1 MAMEATESRFIKSW
15 SDYIMVSKK
24 HILIR
29 SKFMVPMSRKMGL
42 SNRIPD
48 GYVLTK
54 DEKIMEVGEYTKQK
68 GDQIISSFGND
79 LFVMGSEKQGDFT
92 VDDIVCNE
100 TCLLPGF
107 VKAHGHDHESPI
119 IGIAKDCPLT
129 AWLDGA
135 VNLFAGFLDEKREDL
150 ADRFGKS
157 PNLVTYLKARVDDT
171 YYGITSS
178 MVHHCNFNKYRVADI
193 VEANKQA
200 HTKMIVAVGSQDRHY
215 DDRILDI
222 PHNLAIDRLN
232 GYHKKFGDVERTWII
247 PGPDQLFSNG
257 PELLK
262 ALKGWSKDHG
272 TLIHI
277 HSSEEPKTTAW
288 FKETYGMTPIEYANR
303 IGFLDTETILAHQ
316 VNNTEKDLAII
327 KETGAKV
334 VHNPLANTILGSGMP
349 PLKRM
354 TEIGIPF
361 VISTDGSGS
370 ADNQDILL
378 AAKSAAQYQKALHQ
392 DASFLSSNVLL
403 QKITVEPAEFLR
415 LNTGSLES
423 GKDADMVL
431 IDLTRPNLIPSR
443 LDNIVENLIWASDG
457 SEVKTVVAN
466 GKILKL
472 DYQFIVLEFET
483 IVKEVQLLSEMLTDY
498 MITAGKIT
506 GTGAHKQP

>member
-1 MAMEATESRFIKSW
+1 MI
-15 SDYIMVSKK
+15 SKK

-54 DEKIMEVGEYTKQK
+54 DDKIMEVGEYTKQK

-135 VNLFAGFLDEKREDL
+135 VNLFTGFLDEKREDL

-232 GYHKKFGDVERTWII
+232 DYHKKFGDVERTWII

-262 ALKGWSKDHG
+262 ALKRWSKDHG

-392 DASFLSSNVLL
+392 DASFLTSDVLL

-506 GTGAHKQP
+506 GTGAHKQDR

>member
-1 MAMEATESRFIKSW
+1 MI
-15 SDYIMVSKK
+15 SKK

-68 GDQIISSFGND
+68 GDQIISDFGND

-135 VNLFAGFLDEKREDL
+135 VNLFTGFLDEKREDL

-232 GYHKKFGDVERTWII
+232 DYHKKFGDVERTWII

-262 ALKGWSKDHG
+262 ALKRWSKDHG

-354 TEIGIPF
+354 TEIGIPV

-392 DASFLSSNVLL
+392 DASFLSSDVLL

-506 GTGAHKQP
+506 GTGAHKQDR

>member
-1 MAMEATESRFIKSW
+1 MNA
-15 SDYIMVSKK
+15 KK

-29 SKFMVPMSRKMGL
+29 SKFMVPMSRRMGV
-42 SNRIPD
+42 SKRIHD
-48 GYVLTK
+48 GYVFTENDK
-54 DEKIMEVGEYTKQK
+54 IIEAGNYTREKGE
-68 GDQIISSFGND
+68 QIIRDYGNN
-79 LFVMGSEKQGDFT
+79 LFIVGAEKQSDYT
-92 VDDIVCNE
+92 VEDIVCNE

-119 IGIAKDCPLT
+119 IGIAKDCALT
-129 AWLDGA
+129 DWLDGA
-135 VNLFAGFLDEKREDL
+135 VNLFTGFLDERREDL
-150 ADRFGKS
+150 TNKFGKS
-157 PNLVTYLKARVDDT
+157 PNLVTYLKARVDDI

-193 VEANKQA
+193 VEANRQA

-222 PHNLAIDRLN
+222 PHHLAIDRLDD
-232 GYHKKFGDVERTWII
+232 YQEKFEGVERTWII
-247 PGPDQLFSNG
+247 PGPDQFFSNG

-262 ALKGWSKDHG
+262 ALKRWSKDHG

-277 HSSEEPKTTAW
+277 HSSEEPRTTAW
-288 FKETYGMTPIEYANR
+288 FKETYGMTPIEYANS
-303 IGFLDTETILAHQ
+303 IEFLDSDTILAHQ

-327 KETGAKV
+327 KESGAKV

-349 PLKRM
+349 PLKKM

-378 AAKSAAQYQKALHQ
+378 AAKSAAQYQKAFHQ
-392 DASFLSSNVLL
+392 DASFLTSDVLL

-415 LNTGSLES
+415 LNTGSLEK
-423 GKDADMVL
+423 GKDADMVM

-466 GKILKL
+466 GKVLKL
-472 DYQFIVLEFET
+472 DYRFTLLDFDT
-483 IVKEVQLLSEMLTDY
+483 ITSDVQLLSEMLTDY
-498 MITAGKIT
+498 MKTAEKIT
-506 GTGAHKQP
+506 GTGARKIEDR

>member
-1 MAMEATESRFIKSW
+1 MN
-15 SDYIMVSKK
+15 SKK

-68 GDQIISSFGND
+68 GDQIISDFGND

-135 VNLFAGFLDEKREDL
+135 VNLFTGFLDEKREDL

-232 GYHKKFGDVERTWII
+232 DYHKKFGDVERTWII

-262 ALKGWSKDHG
+262 ALKRWSKDHG

-392 DASFLSSNVLL
+392 DASFLTSDVLL

-506 GTGAHKQP
+506 GTGAHKQDR

>member
-1 MAMEATESRFIKSW
+1 MMNSE
-15 SDYIMVSKK
+15 K

-29 SKFMVPMSRKMGL
+29 SKFMIPMSRKMGL
-42 SNRIPD
+42 SKRIRD
-48 GYVLTK
+48 GYVLTE
-54 DEKIMEVGEYTKQK
+54 DETIKEAGEY
-68 GDQIISSFGND
+68 GEEIGSRIIRDYGND
-79 LFVMGSEKQGDFT
+79 LFIVGSKKQGDFT
-92 VDDIVCNE
+92 VDDIGCTE

-135 VNLFAGFLDEKREDL
+135 VNLFTGFLDEKREYLTDK
-150 ADRFGKS
+150 FGKS
-157 PNLVTYLKARVDDT
+157 PNLVTYLKARVDDI

-193 VEANKQA
+193 VEANRQA

-222 PHNLAIDRLN
+222 PHQLAIDRLN
-232 GYHKKFGDVERTWII
+232 DYQQKFGDAKRTWII
-247 PGPDQLFSNG
+247 PGPDQFFSNG

-262 ALKGWSKDHG
+262 ALKRWSKDNG

-288 FKETYGMTPIEYANR
+288 FKKTYGMTPIEYADR
-303 IGFLDTETILAHQ
+303 IDFLDTDTILAHQ
-316 VNNTEKDLAII
+316 VNNTEKDLSII
-327 KETGAKV
+327 KKTGAKV

-378 AAKSAAQYQKALHQ
+378 AAKSAAQYQKALLQ
-392 DASFLSSNVLL
+392 DASFLTSDILL
-403 QKITVEPAEFLR
+403 QKITIEPAEFLR
-415 LNTGSLES
+415 MNTGSLEK

-443 LDNIVENLIWASDG
+443 LDNVIENLIWASDG
-457 SEVKTVVAN
+457 SEVKTVIAN
-466 GKILKL
+466 GRIVKL
-472 DYQFIVLEFET
+472 DYQFTVLDFET
-483 IVKEVQLLSEMLTDY
+483 IVEEVQLLSEMLADY
-498 MITAGKIT
+498 ITTAEKIT
-506 GTGAHKQP
+506 GTGAHK

>member
-1 MAMEATESRFIKSW
+1 
-15 SDYIMVSKK
+15 MVSKK

-54 DEKIMEVGEYTKQK
+54 DDKIMEVGEYTKQK

-135 VNLFAGFLDEKREDL
+135 VNLFTGFLDEKREDL

-392 DASFLSSNVLL
+392 DASFLSSDVLL

-506 GTGAHKQP
+506 GTGAHKQPQCCKSRRASEPRRRE

>member
-1 MAMEATESRFIKSW
+1 
-15 SDYIMVSKK
+15 MVSKK

-68 GDQIISSFGND
+68 GDKIISDFGND

-135 VNLFAGFLDEKREDL
+135 VNLFTGFLDEKREDL

-262 ALKGWSKDHG
+262 ALKRWSKDHG

-354 TEIGIPF
+354 TEMGIPF

-392 DASFLSSNVLL
+392 DASFLSSDVLL

-506 GTGAHKQP
+506 GTGAHKEP

>member
-1 MAMEATESRFIKSW
+1 MN
-15 SDYIMVSKK
+15 SKK
-24 HILIR
+24 HTLVR
-29 SKFMVPMSRKMGL
+29 SKFMIPMSRKMGL
-42 SNRIPD
+42 SKRIHD
-48 GYVLTK
+48 GYVLAR
-54 DEKIMEVGEYTKQK
+54 DDKITEAGDYTKEK
-68 GDQIISSFGND
+68 GDRIIRDYGHD
-79 LFVMGSEKQGDFT
+79 LFVVGCEKQGELT

-119 IGIAKDCPLT
+119 IGIAKDSPLT

-135 VNLFAGFLDEKREDL
+135 VNLFTGFLDEKREDL
-150 ADRFGKS
+150 VNRFGKS
-157 PNLVTYLKARVDDT
+157 PNLVAYLKARVDDI

-178 MVHHCNFNKYRVADI
+178 MVHHCNFNKYRVEDI

-200 HTKMIVAVGSQDRHY
+200 YTKMIVAVGSQDRHY

-222 PHNLAIDRLN
+222 PHYLAVDRLN
-232 GYHKKFGDVERTWII
+232 NYHKKFGGVERTWII
-247 PGPDQLFSNG
+247 PGPDQFFSNG

-262 ALKGWSKDHG
+262 ALKRWSKDNG

-288 FKETYGMTPIEYANR
+288 FRETYGMTPIEYANR
-303 IGFLDTETILAHQ
+303 IGFLDTETLLAHQ
-316 VNNTEKDLAII
+316 VNNTDKDLSII

-349 PLKRM
+349 PLKKM
-354 TEIGIPF
+354 TEMGIPY

-392 DASFLSSNVLL
+392 DASFLTSDVLL
-403 QKITVEPAEFLR
+403 RKITIEPAEFLR

-443 LDNIVENLIWASDG
+443 LDNVVENLIWASDG
-457 SEVKTVVAN
+457 SEIKTVIAN
-466 GKILKL
+466 GKVLKL
-472 DYQFIVLEFET
+472 DYRFTLLDFET
-483 IVKEVQLLSEMLTDY
+483 IVKEVQLLSEMLADH
-498 MITAGKIT
+498 MITARKIS
-506 GTGAHKQP
+506 GTGAHK

>member
-1 MAMEATESRFIKSW
+1 MN
-15 SDYIMVSKK
+15 SKN

-29 SKFMVPMSRKMGL
+29 SKFMVPMSRKLGV
-42 SNRIPD
+42 SKRILD
-48 GYVLTK
+48 GYLLTEN
-54 DEKIMEVGEYTKQK
+54 EKILEAGQYTEEK
-68 GDQIISSFGND
+68 GDQIIREYGND
-79 LFVMGSEKQGDFT
+79 LFIVGAEKRGDYT
-92 VDDIVCNE
+92 IDDIVCNQ

-119 IGIAKDCPLT
+119 IGIAKDCALT
-129 AWLDGA
+129 DWLDGA
-135 VNLFAGFLDEKREDL
+135 VNLFTGFLDERREEL
-150 ADRFGKS
+150 TNKFGKS
-157 PNLVTYLKARVDDT
+157 PNLVTYLKARVDDI

-193 VEANKQA
+193 VEANRQA

-222 PHNLAIDRLN
+222 PHHLAIDRLN
-232 GYHKKFGDVERTWII
+232 DYQEKFGGVERTWII
-247 PGPDQLFSNG
+247 PGPDQFFSNG

-262 ALKGWSKDHG
+262 ALKRWSKDNG

-288 FKETYGMTPIEYANR
+288 FKETYGMTPIEYATS
-303 IGFLDTETILAHQ
+303 IEFLDSDTILAHQ
-316 VNNTEKDLAII
+316 VNNTENDLAII
-327 KETGAKV
+327 KESGAKV

-349 PLKRM
+349 PLKKM

-392 DASFLSSNVLL
+392 DASFLTSDVLL

-415 LNTGSLES
+415 LNTGSLEK
-423 GKDADMVL
+423 GKDADMVM

-466 GKILKL
+466 GKIVKLNYRFTLL
-472 DYQFIVLEFET
+472 DYET
-483 IVKEVQLLSEMLTDY
+483 IVGDVQLLSEMLKDY
-498 MITAGKIT
+498 MKTAKKIT
-506 GTGAHKQP
+506 GTGARR

>member
-1 MAMEATESRFIKSW
+1 
-15 SDYIMVSKK
+15 MVSKK

-68 GDQIISSFGND
+68 GDKIISDFGND
-79 LFVMGSEKQGDFT
+79 LFVVGSEKQGDFT

-135 VNLFAGFLDEKREDL
+135 VNLFTGFLDEKREDL

-232 GYHKKFGDVERTWII
+232 GYYKKFGDVERTWII

-262 ALKGWSKDHG
+262 ALKRWSKDHG

-392 DASFLSSNVLL
+392 DASFLSSDVLL

-423 GKDADMVL
+423 GKDADIVL

-506 GTGAHKQP
+506 GTGAHKEP

>member
-1 MAMEATESRFIKSW
+1 MH
-15 SDYIMVSKK
+15 SKK
-24 HILIR
+24 HTLIR
-29 SKFMVPMSRKMGL
+29 SKFMVPMSRKMGI
-42 SNRIPD
+42 SKRIHD
-48 GYVLTK
+48 GYVLTE
-54 DEKIMEVGEYTKQK
+54 DEKITAAGEYTKEK
-68 GDQIISSFGND
+68 GDQLIRDYGND
-79 LFVMGSEKQGDFT
+79 LFIVGSEKQGDFT

-107 VKAHGHDHESPI
+107 VKAHGHDHESPL

-135 VNLFAGFLDEKREDL
+135 VNLFTGFLDEKREDL
-150 ADRFGKS
+150 ANRFGKS
-157 PNLVTYLKARVDDT
+157 PNLVTYLKARVDDI

-178 MVHHCNFNKYRVADI
+178 LVHHCNFNKYRVADI

-200 HTKMIVAVGSQDRHY
+200 YTKMIVAVGSQDRHY

-222 PHNLAIDRLN
+222 PYQLAVDRLN
-232 GYHKKFGDVERTWII
+232 DYHKKFADVERTWII
-247 PGPDQLFSNG
+247 PGPDQFFSNG

-262 ALKGWSKDHG
+262 ALKEWSKDHG

-288 FKETYGMTPIEYANR
+288 FRETYGMTPIEYANR
-303 IGFLDTETILAHQ
+303 IGFLDTETLLAHQ
-316 VNNTEKDLAII
+316 VNNTENDLSII

-349 PLKRM
+349 PLKKM
-354 TEIGIPF
+354 TEMGIPY

-392 DASFLSSNVLL
+392 DASFLTSDVLL
-403 QKITVEPAEFLR
+403 RKITIEPAEFLR

-431 IDLTRPNLIPSR
+431 IDLTRTNLIPSR
-443 LDNIVENLIWASDG
+443 LDNVVENLIWASDG
-457 SEVKTVVAN
+457 SEIKTVIAN
-466 GKILKL
+466 GKVLKL
-472 DYQFIVLEFET
+472 DYRFTLLDFET
-483 IVKEVQLLSEMLTDY
+483 IVKEVQLLSEMLADH
-498 MITAGKIT
+498 MITARKIS
-506 GTGAHKQP
+506 GTGAHK

>member
-1 MAMEATESRFIKSW
+1 
-15 SDYIMVSKK
+15 
-24 HILIR
+24 
-29 SKFMVPMSRKMGL
+29 MSRKMGL

-68 GDQIISSFGND
+68 GDKIISDFGND
-79 LFVMGSEKQGDFT
+79 LFVMGSEKQGDFM

-135 VNLFAGFLDEKREDL
+135 VNLFTGFLDEKREDL

-262 ALKGWSKDHG
+262 ALKRWSKDHG

-316 VNNTEKDLAII
+316 VNNTKKDLAII

-354 TEIGIPF
+354 TEMGIPF

-378 AAKSAAQYQKALHQ
+378 AAKSAAQYQKALLQ
-392 DASFLSSNVLL
+392 DASFLSSDVLL

-415 LNTGSLES
+415 LNTGSLEN

-506 GTGAHKQP
+506 GTGAHKQS

>member
-1 MAMEATESRFIKSW
+1 M
-15 SDYIMVSKK
+15 DPKK

-42 SNRIPD
+42 SKRIRD
-48 GYVLTK
+48 GYVLTE
-54 DEKIMEVGEYTKQK
+54 DEKIAKVGEYTKEK
-68 GDQIISSFGND
+68 GDQIIRDYGKD
-79 LFVMGSEKQGDFT
+79 LFVVGSEKQGDFT
-92 VDDIVCNE
+92 VEDIVCNQ

-129 AWLDGA
+129 DWLDGA
-135 VNLFAGFLDEKREDL
+135 VNLFTGFLDEKRQDL
-150 ADRFGKS
+150 VHIFGKS
-157 PNLVTYLKARVDDT
+157 PNLVTYLKARVDDI

-178 MVHHCNFNKYRVADI
+178 MVHHCNFNKYRVEDI
-193 VEANKQA
+193 VEANQQA
-200 HTKMIVAVGSQDRHY
+200 YTKMIVAVGSQDRHY

-222 PHNLAIDRLN
+222 PHKLAVDRLN
-232 GYHKKFGDVERTWII
+232 DYYKKFSDIERTWII
-247 PGPDQLFSNG
+247 PGPDQFFSNG

-262 ALKGWSKDHG
+262 ALKRWSKDHG

-277 HSSEEPKTTAW
+277 HSSEEPKTTTW
-288 FKETYGMTPIEYANR
+288 FKETYGMTPIEYANS
-303 IGFLDTETILAHQ
+303 IGFLDSETILAHQ

-349 PLKRM
+349 PLKKM
-354 TEIGIPF
+354 TEMGIPF

-370 ADNQDILL
+370 ADNQDIIL
-378 AAKSAAQYQKALHQ
+378 AAKSAAQYQKALLQ
-392 DASFLSSNVLL
+392 DASFLTSEDLL

-415 LNTGSLES
+415 LNTGSLEK

-431 IDLTRPNLIPSR
+431 IDLTRPNMIPSR

-466 GKILKL
+466 GKVLKL
-472 DYQFIVLEFET
+472 DYKFTLLDFET
-483 IVKEVQLLSEMLTDY
+483 IVKEVQLLSEMLTDH
-498 MITAGKIT
+498 MVAAKKIT
-506 GTGAHKQP
+506 GTGAHKIEDR

>member
-1 MAMEATESRFIKSW
+1 MI
-15 SDYIMVSKK
+15 
-24 HILIR
+24 
-29 SKFMVPMSRKMGL
+29 PMSRKMGL
-42 SNRIPD
+42 SKRIHD
-48 GYVLTK
+48 GYVLTEDK
-54 DEKIMEVGEYTKQK
+54 KITEVGEYTKEK
-68 GDQIISSFGND
+68 GHQIIRDYGKD
-79 LFVMGSEKQGDFT
+79 LLVVGSEKQGDFSLA
-92 VDDIVCNE
+92 DIVCNE

-129 AWLDGA
+129 AWLDRA
-135 VNLFAGFLDEKREDL
+135 VNLFTGFLDEKREVLTDT
-150 ADRFGKS
+150 FGKS
-157 PNLVTYLKARVDDT
+157 PNLVTYLKARVDDI

-178 MVHHCNFNKYRVADI
+178 MVHHCNFNKYKVEDI
-193 VEANKQA
+193 VEANRQA

-222 PHNLAIDRLN
+222 PYNIALDRLN
-232 GYHKKFGDVERTWII
+232 EYHQKFKGVERTWII
-247 PGPDQLFSNG
+247 PGPDQFFSNG

-262 ALKGWSKDHG
+262 ALKQWSKDNG

-303 IGFLDTETILAHQ
+303 IGFLDSETILAHQ

-327 KETGAKV
+327 KQTGAKV

-349 PLKRM
+349 PLKKM
-354 TEIGIPF
+354 TEIGIPY

-392 DASFLSSNVLL
+392 DASFLTSDVLL

-466 GKILKL
+466 GKVVKL
-472 DYQFIVLEFET
+472 DDRFILLDAET
-483 IVKEVQLLSEMLTDY
+483 IANEVQLLSELLAEY
-498 MITAGKIT
+498 MKTAKQIT
-506 GTGAHKQP
+506 GTGAQT

>member
-1 MAMEATESRFIKSW
+1 MI
-15 SDYIMVSKK
+15 SKK

-68 GDQIISSFGND
+68 GDQIISDFGND

-135 VNLFAGFLDEKREDL
+135 VNLFTGFLDEKREDL

-232 GYHKKFGDVERTWII
+232 DYHKKFGDVERPWII

-257 PELLK
+257 PELLT
-262 ALKGWSKDHG
+262 ALKRWSKDHG

-392 DASFLSSNVLL
+392 DASFLTSDVLL

-506 GTGAHKQP
+506 GTGAHKQDR

>member
-1 MAMEATESRFIKSW
+1 MN
-15 SDYIMVSKK
+15 SKK

-42 SNRIPD
+42 SKRIRD
-48 GYVLTK
+48 GYVLTENDK
-54 DEKIMEVGEYTKQK
+54 IIEAGQYTNEKGS
-68 GDQIISSFGND
+68 QILRNYGND
-79 LFVMGSEKQGDFT
+79 LFIVGAEKRDEYT
-92 VDDIVCNE
+92 IDDIVCNE

-119 IGIAKDCPLT
+119 IGIAKDCALT
-129 AWLDGA
+129 DWLDGA
-135 VNLFAGFLDEKREDL
+135 VNLFTGFLDERRKDL
-150 ADRFGKS
+150 TNKFGKS
-157 PNLVTYLKARVDDT
+157 PNLVTYLKARVDDI

-193 VEANKQA
+193 VEANTQA

-222 PHNLAIDRLN
+222 PHHLAIDRLN
-232 GYHKKFGDVERTWII
+232 EYHKKFADVARTWII
-247 PGPDQLFSNG
+247 PGPDQFFSNG

-262 ALKGWSKDHG
+262 ALKRWSKDNG

-288 FKETYGMTPIEYANR
+288 FKETYGMTPIEYASS
-303 IGFLDTETILAHQ
+303 IEFLDKDTILAHQ
-316 VNNTEKDLAII
+316 VHNTEKDLAII

-349 PLKRM
+349 PLKKM

-392 DASFLSSNVLL
+392 DASFLTSDVLL

-415 LNTGSLES
+415 LNTGSLEK
-423 GKDADMVL
+423 GKDADMVM
-431 IDLTRPNLIPSR
+431 IDVTCPNLIPSR

-466 GKILKL
+466 GKVVKL
-472 DYQFIVLEFET
+472 DYRFTLLDYDT
-483 IVKEVQLLSEMLTDY
+483 IIGDVQLLSEMLTEY
-498 MITAGKIT
+498 MKTAKKIT
-506 GTGAHKQP
+506 GTGART

>member
-1 MAMEATESRFIKSW
+1 MI
-15 SDYIMVSKK
+15 SKK

-68 GDQIISSFGND
+68 GDQIISDFGND

-135 VNLFAGFLDEKREDL
+135 VNLFTGFLDEKREDL

-232 GYHKKFGDVERTWII
+232 DYHKKFGDVERTWII

-262 ALKGWSKDHG
+262 ALKRWSKDHG

-392 DASFLSSNVLL
+392 DASFLTSDVLL

>member
-1 MAMEATESRFIKSW
+1 
-15 SDYIMVSKK
+15 MVSKK

-68 GDQIISSFGND
+68 GDRIISDFGND

-135 VNLFAGFLDEKREDL
+135 VNLFTGFLDEKREDL

-262 ALKGWSKDHG
+262 ALKRWSKDHG

-354 TEIGIPF
+354 TEMGIPF

-392 DASFLSSNVLL
+392 DASFLSSDVLL

-415 LNTGSLES
+415 LNTGSLEN

-506 GTGAHKQP
+506 GTGAHKEP